1 MNTGKTGKK
10 NTKVNHNKMDELEK
24 ILTLDNEMIGR
35 LMVSILEEKNIPH
48 ILRTFHDSAYDG
60 LFAYQQGWGFIEAP
74 PEYRDEILAIYE
86 DVRQKKD

>member
-1 MNTGKTGKK
+1 ME
-10 NTKVNHNKMDELEK
+10 ELEN

-74 PEYRDEILAIYE
+74 PEYREEILSIYE
-86 DVRQKKD
+86 DIRQKEE